1 MSHNIPTLSQPAR
14 DFIYQ
19 YNGGIIPHE
28 IRAELEKYIED
39 IDPYLVSGFEEMKQR
54 FAKILKE

>member
-1 MSHNIPTLSQPAR
+1 MPTLSQQAR
-14 DFIYQ
+14 DFINH

-28 IRAELEKYIED
+28 IRSELEKYLED